1 MKKYIKPSIEIIN
14 LNTEGMIA
22 ASGDNPASYHDA
34 VGNGTQLS
42 NRNDGGA
49 WDSSLWSEMED

>member
-1 MKKYIKPSIEIIN
+1 MKKYIQPSVEVIA

-22 ASGDNPASYHDA
+22 ASGDNPAGFHDE
-34 VGNGTQLS
+34 VGNGAQLS

-49 WDSSLWSEMED
+49 WDSSLWSEMKE

>member
-1 MKKYIKPSIEIIN
+1 MKKYIQPSIEVIA

-34 VGNGTQLS
+34 VGNGIQLG

-49 WDSSLWSEMED
+49 WDSSMWSETEE